1 MGYLQILRI
10 ALGIAK
16 QIQVDNPDM
25 PGDAKF
31 GILIDLA
38 GSVVG
43 EADVSKY
50 ATSIKAVVTLAVD
63 AWKYAEM
70 HGFKK
75 SKSAEATPA
84 A

>member
-1 MGYLQILRI
+1 MGYVQILRI

-50 ATSIKAVVTLAVD
+50 AASIRAVVTLAVD
-63 AWKYAEM
+63 AWKFAEL

-75 SKSAEATPA
+75 SATPA